1 MNHER
6 IDVVLE
12 ACGVQDLHLELVRRF
27 GSPHAR
33 AGGKNLHGI
42 RADLMSVDRSAFER
56 SASIGVNADAHPAS
70 IAGKRPSV
78 RHSDIVKLASDAIS
92 PRIYWLPVA
101 PIGE

>member
-1 MNHER
+1 
-6 IDVVLE
+6 
-12 ACGVQDLHLELVRRF
+12 
-27 GSPHAR
+27 
-33 AGGKNLHGI
+33 
-42 RADLMSVDRSAFER
+42 
-56 SASIGVNADAHPAS
+56 VNADAHPAS